1 MNDTQSNGHS
11 AMFNIQVAESTEL
24 AQKPHVYERFKS
36 RLFETLDYRKLDAAS
51 SLHNLFRFLE
61 KTVSLLDDSNMRLYK
76 TLVVFKALLDCMEK
90 PNSYEVEYLRVH
102 LSENVTNELA
112 RSLAKAIC
120 CIRAVVGM
128 KHFHENVVNFWQ
140 QAIEDPIANPDP
152 EYLNRP
158 LSNFQSSSLE
168 LPFIGGAAAKFVN
181 DSNQELG
188 TSVSIYGA
196 QPDDAVPF
204 ESELV
209 RWRRKFVEQSVDG
222 KNSKN
227 QKNNPI
233 SIDPSENN
241 MTSEFGESVK
251 MDGATLMVYLEQLAD
266 PELALEHVTKVLN
279 SAETNDEIQF
289 ELLEIFGSESF
300 ELLQMIL
307 ENRKTIA
314 ADLTSIIR
322 RQKLYEADRYAGSVV
337 VQSKRDADL
346 RRAKRK
352 QEKQAKNDMNKI
364 ILGMGADERLEM
376 EMARIEYN
384 KQKKLELNS
393 RNNQS
398 AFDVRLM
405 SSYKPKETLPYVFDS
420 MLSTPLSDL
429 DLAGIK
435 YSLPEGSTRR
445 ITPRYHEITV
455 PPQDKIAN
463 LEIHSVMVNT
473 LDPLG
478 QLAFAGFEQLNQIQ
492 SVVFEQA
499 YNTLEN
505 LLICAPTGAGKTNI
519 AMLSILKTLKD
530 HCDESGRI
538 QKDAFKI
545 IYIAPMKALA
555 TEMTTNFAKR
565 LARIGLKV
573 RELTGDTQLTKKEI
587 NETQMLILTPEK
599 WDVVTRKVDDE
610 ALTQLVRLL
619 IIDEVHLLHDER
631 GPVIETI
638 VARTLRQMEIYQQPV
653 RIVGLSATLPNYRD
667 VATFLRVD
675 PYKGLFFFDGRFRP
689 IPLTQ
694 TFVGVVEPNTGQ
706 VRQYMDEACYDKVME
721 FLRDEHQVLVFVHSR
736 GATFQMANFMVER
749 AAIDNETS
757 LFQPTNTSSLEYV
770 KALKKIKSAKTRE
783 LVQLFEKGI
792 GIHNAG
798 LVRGDR
804 LMMEQMFADGHI
816 RLMCCTATLAW
827 GVNLPAHAVIIRG
840 TDVFDANRGC
850 FTDLGILD
858 VQQIFGRAGRPQFET
873 AGHGII
879 ITAMR
884 NLHKYVS
891 MLIRQAPIE
900 SKFQTKIFDNLNAE
914 IARGSVTT
922 LSDAIEWL
930 RYSYFYVRARKN
942 PLVYGIDYQEVR
954 DCPDLSS
961 FLNDLCYSAADKL
974 DASQMIRFDKTN
986 NFLAP
991 TDLGRIAAHYMIT
1004 FESIETF
1011 MNGDSAF
1018 RLTSHMTETD
1028 IISLIC
1034 LSSEFSQIQC
1044 REQEMR
1050 DLDELMCSGC
1060 ALKIKGGGLATA
1072 QGKSNCLLQN
1082 YISRTSITHSTLSSE
1097 TLYIAQNASR
1107 VARAL
1112 FEITLRKG
1120 WAATA
1125 IECLN
1130 ISKYIQRRLWS
1141 YNSPLKQIQD
1151 VNLLK
1156 EEVVR
1161 KVEAKRM
1168 SFFELLEFDAND
1180 LGQMFRCDGRILYEC
1195 VRMIPQLEATAQIK
1209 PITHTIIRIDAQ
1221 IVSAFTWNDQFL
1233 GAGSTQR
1240 FWLIIEDMDTNTILH
1255 HEQINYNRRKVQNGE
1270 LQNLT
1275 VTIPIEDTQMRDNFQ
1290 LRIVSDDWVVEDTRV
1305 PLSMNNYV
1313 LPETIRPH
1321 TDLLDLEPLPISAL
1335 KNIDYQ
1341 NLYGFQFFNPSFFSL
1356 YHTWDNVLIG
1366 APTSSGK
1373 TLCAELAI
1381 FRLLQHRPGK
1391 KCVYIA
1397 PLKALVRERVKDWK
1411 EKFVKQL
1418 GVGLV
1423 EVSGDHTPSLTEL
1436 EAASILVTTPEKWD
1450 GITRSYDT
1458 RTYVRDV
1465 NLVIIDEIH
1474 LLGVERG
1481 AVLEAIVTRMKIIAR
1496 RREQT
1501 NLVRLVGLSTALA
1514 NAGDIADWL
1523 GVPES
1528 GLYNFRP
1535 SVRPV
1540 PIDVH
1545 IQGFHGQHY
1554 CPRMALMNKPAFKAI
1569 KQFSPVKPT
1578 LVFVAS
1584 RRQTR
1589 LTAMAFVSLLA
1600 TEVDPKQWLHMEQNE
1615 LQSIVQT
1622 LRDENLKITLPFGI
1636 GIHHAGLQAYER
1648 SIVEHLFVERKIQ
1661 VLIATSTLA
1670 WGINC
1675 PAHLV
1680 IVKGTEYYDGKTH
1693 KYVDF
1698 PVTDVLQMIG
1708 RAGRPQYD
1716 TSAVAVVY
1724 VQDVKKKFYKRFLY
1738 EPFPVESSLLPV
1750 LPNHVNAE
1758 VCSGSIA
1765 SKQQII
1771 EYLAGTYLYR
1781 RLFANPNYY
1790 DIEEFSDQAL
1800 VEFLTSIVDLCIN
1813 ELVESQCLMQD
1824 DEDPN
1829 SFKSTPFGTLASKYY
1844 LEHMTIRHFATNLR
1858 PSLSIIE
1865 VLQILTNCPEY
1876 AEIPVRHNE
1885 DNINMEMNHQVRYP
1899 MDRRADFESSHTK
1912 TNLLYQAWFSRM
1924 HVPVDYLTDQRSILE
1939 SCIRIVQAILDFS
1952 IVKGWLN
1959 TSLTTI
1965 ILLQQIIQARWFNDH
1980 PLLCLPHMTTPIIE
1994 ALGASLTVPLLQQE
2008 LGICQ
2013 RKKERKQY
2021 EDALIQR
2028 TGFEEHEAR
2037 EVVEALLSWP
2047 ILALCDVQLL
2057 HNTTTFGLDPFALF
2071 EGSDDRSKIPKMICG
2086 QEYRMKVSVQVVGAA
2101 KDQENAYT
2109 PQYSKD
2115 KTAGWILMIGCKQTN
2130 AVLSIRKVAN
2140 VSGTRPQNIYLD
2152 FKAPE
2157 IPGQHLLTMYIMS
2170 DSYLNIDQEYDFNC
2184 QINSVASKIKNLY
2197 LSYASGVQVSMLK
2210 AEQP

>member
-1 MNDTQSNGHS
+1 
-11 AMFNIQVAESTEL
+11 
-24 AQKPHVYERFKS
+24 
-36 RLFETLDYRKLDAAS
+36 
-51 SLHNLFRFLE
+51 
-61 KTVSLLDDSNMRLYK
+61 
-76 TLVVFKALLDCMEK
+76 
-90 PNSYEVEYLRVH
+90 
-102 LSENVTNELA
+102 
-112 RSLAKAIC
+112 
-120 CIRAVVGM
+120 
-128 KHFHENVVNFWQ
+128 
-140 QAIEDPIANPDP
+140 
-152 EYLNRP
+152 
-158 LSNFQSSSLE
+158 
-168 LPFIGGAAAKFVN
+168 
-181 DSNQELG
+181 
-188 TSVSIYGA
+188 
-196 QPDDAVPF
+196 
-204 ESELV
+204 
-209 RWRRKFVEQSVDG
+209 
-222 KNSKN
+222 
-227 QKNNPI
+227 
-233 SIDPSENN
+233 
-241 MTSEFGESVK
+241 
-251 MDGATLMVYLEQLAD
+251 
-266 PELALEHVTKVLN
+266 
-279 SAETNDEIQF
+279 
-289 ELLEIFGSESF
+289 
-300 ELLQMIL
+300 
-307 ENRKTIA
+307 
-314 ADLTSIIR
+314 
-322 RQKLYEADRYAGSVV
+322 
-337 VQSKRDADL
+337 
-346 RRAKRK
+346 
-352 QEKQAKNDMNKI
+352 
-364 ILGMGADERLEM
+364 
-376 EMARIEYN
+376 
-384 KQKKLELNS
+384 
-393 RNNQS
+393 
-398 AFDVRLM
+398 
-405 SSYKPKETLPYVFDS
+405 
-420 MLSTPLSDL
+420 MLSTPLSEL

-463 LEIHSVMVNT
+463 LEIHPVMVNT

-478 QLAFAGFEQLNQIQ
+478 KLAFDGFEQLNQIQ

-538 QKDAFKI
+538 RKDAFKI

-555 TEMTTNFAKR
+555 TEMTANFAKR

-610 ALTQLVRLL
+610 SLTQLVRLL

-638 VARTLRQMEIYQQPV
+638 VARTHRQMEIYQQPV

-721 FLRDEHQVLVFVHSR
+721 FLRDEHQVLIFVHSR

-757 LFQPTNTSSLEYV
+757 LLQPTNTSSMDYV
-770 KALKKIKSAKTRE
+770 KSLKKVKNAKTRE
-783 LVQLFEKGI
+783 LVHLFEKGI

-804 LMMEQMFADGHI
+804 LMMEQMFAEGHI

-827 GVNLPAHAVIIRG
+827 GVNLPAHAVVIRG
-840 TDVFDANRGC
+840 TDVFDSNRGC

-873 AGHGII
+873 SGHGII

-884 NLHKYVS
+884 NLQKYVS
-891 MLIRQAPIE
+891 MLVRQAPIE

-922 LSDAIEWL
+922 LSDATEWL

-942 PLVYGIDYQEVR
+942 PLVYGIDYQE
-954 DCPDLSS
+954 
-961 FLNDLCYSAADKL
+961 
-974 DASQMIRFDKTN
+974 
-986 NFLAP
+986 
-991 TDLGRIAAHYMIT
+991 
-1004 FESIETF
+1004 
-1011 MNGDSAF
+1011 
-1018 RLTSHMTETD
+1018 
-1028 IISLIC
+1028 
-1034 LSSEFSQIQC
+1034 
-1044 REQEMR
+1044 
-1050 DLDELMCSGC
+1050 
-1060 ALKIKGGGLATA
+1060 
-1072 QGKSNCLLQN
+1072 
-1082 YISRTSITHSTLSSE
+1082 
-1097 TLYIAQNASR
+1097 NASR

-1120 WAATA
+1120 WASTA
-1125 IECLN
+1125 VECLN

-1168 SFFELLEFDAND
+1168 GFFELLDFEAND

-1195 VRMIPQLEATAQIK
+1195 VRMIPQLDATAQIK

-1221 IVSAFTWNDQFL
+1221 IVPAFTWNDQFL
-1233 GAGSTQR
+1233 GTGSTQR
-1240 FWLIIEDMDTNTILH
+1240 FWVIVEDMDTNTILH
-1255 HEQINYNRRKVQNGE
+1255 HEQINYNKRK
-1270 LQNLT
+1270 
-1275 VTIPIEDTQMRDNFQ
+1275 

-1335 KNIDYQ
+1335 KNVSYQ
-1341 NLYGFQFFNPSFFSL
+1341 NLYGFQFFNPVQTQVFFSL
-1356 YHTWDNVLIG
+1356 YHTWDNILIG

-1391 KCVYIA
+1391 KVSRRLRSINIVTSQCVYIA

-1411 EKFVKQL
+1411 EKFAKQL

-1423 EVSGDHTPSLTEL
+1423 EVSGDHTPSLAEL

-1600 TEVDPKQWLHMEQNE
+1600 TEADPKQWLHMEQDE
-1615 LQSIVQT
+1615 LQNIVQT

-1648 SIVEHLFVERKIQ
+1648 SIVEHLYVERKIQ

-1724 VQDVKKKFYKRFLY
+1724 VQDVKKRFYKRFLY

-1765 SKQQII
+1765 SKQQIV

-1800 VEFLTSIVDLCIN
+1800 VDFLTSIVDLCIN

-1844 LEHMTIRHFATNLR
+1844 LEHMTIRHFAMNLR
-1858 PSLSIIE
+1858 PSLSMIE

-1876 AEIPVRHNE
+1876 GEIPVRHNE

-1994 ALGASLTVPLLQQE
+1994 SLGPSLTVPLLQKE
-2008 LGICQ
+2008 LGIWELNDKPTKTQ
-2013 RKKERKQY
+2013 RKQY

-2037 EVVEALLSWP
+2037 EVVEGLLSWP

-2057 HNTTTFGLDPFALF
+2057 HNTETFELDPFLLF
-2071 EGSDDRSKIPKMICG
+2071 EGSDDRSKIPKMLCG

-2130 AVLSIRKVAN
+2130 SVLSIRKVAN
-2140 VSGTRPQNIYLD
+2140 ISGNRPQHVHLD

-2157 IPGQHLLTMYIMS
+2157 MPGQHLLTMYVMS

-2184 QINSVASKIKNLY
+2184 QVTSSASM
-2197 LSYASGVQVSMLK
+2197 S
-2210 AEQP
+2210 